1 MLIPTM
7 QVTSRSTVRMAVFG
21 SGTGTNADAIIRRGQ
36 DSGSYDVVLVI
47 SSKAAA
53 GLVEIA
59 GRHGIDCGV
68 VPSGS
73 SDEIAAWMTDALN
86 RYHVD
91 IIALAGY
98 LRLIPEVVVREYR
111 GRMFNIHPSLLPKHG
126 GSGMYGI
133 KVHEAV
139 LAAGDRVTG
148 ATVHRVSEAY
158 DEGEIIAAAEIDVLE
173 TDDAVRLQ
181 DRVKQLEHRL
191 YPEVLE
197 RICRDRNF

>member
-1 MLIPTM
+1 
-7 QVTSRSTVRMAVFG
+7 
-21 SGTGTNADAIIRRGQ
+21 
-36 DSGSYDVVLVI
+36 
-47 SSKAAA
+47 
-53 GLVEIA
+53 
-59 GRHGIDCGV
+59 
-68 VPSGS
+68 
-73 SDEIAAWMTDALN
+73 MTDVLN

-98 LRLIPEVVVREYR
+98 LRLIPEEVVKAYR

-133 KVHEAV
+133 RVHEAV

-158 DEGEIIAAAEIDVLE
+158 DEGEIIAAAEIEVLE
-173 TDDAVRLQ
+173 TDDAARLQ